1 MGEWLLN
8 LADNVCWKGFLLAL
22 TIVLINTLMTV
33 VADNLII
40 WNERTLG
47 KQLSYNIQ
55 NNRNMYSLLAL

>member
-55 NNRNMYSLLAL
+55 K

>member
-1 MGEWLLN
+1 MEEWLLN
-8 LADNVCWKGFLLAL
+8 LADNVCWKGCLLAL

-55 NNRNMYSLLAL
+55 K